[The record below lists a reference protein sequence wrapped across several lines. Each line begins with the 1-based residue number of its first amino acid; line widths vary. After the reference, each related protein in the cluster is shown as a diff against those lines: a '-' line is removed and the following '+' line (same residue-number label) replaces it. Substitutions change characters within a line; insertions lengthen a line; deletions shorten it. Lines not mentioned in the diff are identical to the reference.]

1 MKPKELRHLVVDKVY
16 QGKSFQ
22 EIFNELLEAY
32 PGRERDIAEIVAD
45 VPTLAQRKKFG
56 WLNIVLI
63 ILMAIIVTLKLLGAL
78 IVAQELGVFSLIINV
93 ILPTFYVIFL
103 IGVVSWRTMY
113 HKAAAGLSTFL
124 FVFAVIYLLPGDF
137 HPMELIYPAVLLGTG
152 IIGYYMARNVG
163 GKYQVGSVQ
172 SKDAT
177 GAVRRK
183 NVVKWLN

>member
-56 WLNIVLI
+56 WLNI
-63 ILMAIIVTLKLLGAL
+63 ILMIMMALILTLKILAAVA
-78 IVAQELGVFSLIINV
+78 VAQDLGVFSLILNV

-103 IGVVSWRTMY
+103 IGVVNWRTMY

-124 FVFAVIYLLPGDF
+124 LILAVIYMLPSEIQPWDF
-137 HPMELIYPAVLLGTG
+137 IYPGLLLVTG
-152 IIGYYMARNVG
+152 IIGYYLARNVG

-172 SKDAT
+172 SKDAS